1 MTAHKFKGRLRRSD
15 AAKLRNHRA
24 HLARQ
29 NFEDAAPAIFEQ
41 VFSIVETWAT
51 SQFPQADLDVLRRYK
66 LVDDVTVVNVT
77 AFNEAT
83 KRWDRRYGFK
93 FPEGRTV
100 AMPADGYRSTY
111 KAVYSRDIPALI
123 PFCEEIERQRAQN
136 EVTEKTFTDFVD
148 SLPLRREF
156 AERYPDIA
164 ESILP
169 FWIAQ
174 GVAS

>member
-1 MTAHKFKGRLRRSD
+1 MTVKLKGRLRRSD
-15 AAKLRNHRA
+15 VAKLQNHRT

-29 NFEDAAPAIFEQ
+29 NFTEAAPAIFEQ
-41 VFSIVETWAT
+41 VFSIVNEWAAA
-51 SQFPQADLDVLRRYK
+51 QFPQADLDVLRRYK
-66 LVDDVTVVNVT
+66 LVDDVTVANVT

-83 KRWDRRYGFK
+83 KLWDKRYGFK
-93 FPEGRTV
+93 FPEGLTV

-111 KAVYSRDIPALI
+111 KAFYSRDIPALI
-123 PFCEEIERQRAQN
+123 PFCEEIERQRIQSAA
-136 EVTEKTFTDFVD
+136 EDKAFTEYVD

-164 ESILP
+164 ESIMP
-169 FWIAQ
+169 FWLLQ